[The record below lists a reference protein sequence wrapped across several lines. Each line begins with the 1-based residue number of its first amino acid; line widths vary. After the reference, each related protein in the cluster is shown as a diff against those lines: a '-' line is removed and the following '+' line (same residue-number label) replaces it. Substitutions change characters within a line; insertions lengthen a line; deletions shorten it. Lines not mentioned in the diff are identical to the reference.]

1 MFLTSACHLIR
12 LGVRLGSSSHVQ
24 VRRFVRRYERGPL
37 PGTLVLLGHLDKT
50 LVVLVRM
57 PGIGVLAE

>member
-1 MFLTSACHLIR
+1 MFLASACHLIR
-12 LGVRLGSSSHVQ
+12 LGVRLGSSHVQ

-50 LVVLVRM
+50 PIVLVRM
-57 PGIGVLAE
+57 LGIGVLAE